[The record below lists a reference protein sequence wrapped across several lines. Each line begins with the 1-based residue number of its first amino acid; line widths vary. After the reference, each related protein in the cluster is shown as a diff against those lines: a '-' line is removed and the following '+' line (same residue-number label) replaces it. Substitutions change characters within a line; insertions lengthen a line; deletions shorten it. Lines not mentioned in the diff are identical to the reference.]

1 MTCAMRSLRSPP
13 NSMKRSLAM
22 AAKPFGV
29 PSVPK
34 ASLVASSL
42 TSPRAVFGSMAAVAA
57 EPAAKKARSQV
68 ADSAAAECSD
78 TDTASLGTPPAAV
91 APAGVPAVARA
102 DDDSAGAKSVTFADV
117 LESFAPE
124 AQQPTEEAP
133 EAAAE
138 LPAAASELRVASPEP
153 PAAIDYGFFLQALE
167 QAELAAQTLL
177 ENERGRAEAAAEAAR
192 GHEARAAEL
201 SRALDAARADAAAAS
216 EAARLEAE
224 RVAGEHAAALA
235 EARAQAERAQAD
247 AAALRTA
254 IAGANS
260 ATLALQQAVAA
271 AVAAVEAAQLAAA

>member
-1 MTCAMRSLRSPP
+1 
-13 NSMKRSLAM
+13 MKRSLAM
-22 AAKPFGV
+22 PFGV

-34 ASLVASSL
+34 ASLAVASSL
-42 TSPRAVFGSMAAVAA
+42 TSPRAVFGSMATEAAVVA
-57 EPAAKKARSQV
+57 EPVAKKARSQV
-68 ADSAAAECSD
+68 ADSAAAECSSD

-102 DDDSAGAKSVTFADV
+102 DDDSAGAPPAPREAAKSVTFADV
-117 LESFAPE
+117 LETFAPE
-124 AQQPTEEAP
+124 AP
-133 EAAAE
+133 EAE
-138 LPAAASELRVASPEP
+138 LPAPVAELRVASPEP
-153 PAAIDYGFFLQALE
+153 AAAIDYSFFLQALE

-201 SRALDAARADAAAAS
+201 ARALDAARADAAAAS

-224 RVAGEHAAALA
+224 RFAGEHAAALA

-271 AVAAVEAAQLAAA
+271 AAAAVGEAAQLAPA

>member
-1 MTCAMRSLRSPP
+1 
-13 NSMKRSLAM
+13 MKRSLAM
-22 AAKPFGV
+22 SKPFGV

-34 ASLVASSL
+34 ASITMAPSL
-42 TSPRAVFGSMAAVAA
+42 TSPRAVFGSMAEATVAP

-78 TDTASLGTPPAAV
+78 ANTASLGTPPAAV
-91 APAGVPAVARA
+91 APAE
-102 DDDSAGAKSVTFADV
+102 DDSSAGAPPAPREAAKSLTFAEV

-124 AQQPTEEAP
+124 AQQATE
-133 EAAAE
+133 AAE
-138 LPAAASELRVASPEP
+138 LPATVASPELRVASPEP
-153 PAAIDYGFFLQALE
+153 AAAIDYSFFLQALE
-167 QAELAAQTLL
+167 AAEQAAQTLL

-201 SRALDAARADAAAAS
+201 LRALDAARADATAAS
-216 EAARLEAE
+216 EAARQEAE

-247 AAALRTA
+247 AAALRAA

-271 AVAAVEAAQLAAA
+271 AAAAVGEAAQLAAA